1 MDFKDGNVAAVI
13 GTLRSVE
20 EKLGIVEDHET
31 EESLL
36 KAIKDKFQGVD
47 ITTTRTISDSLHN
60 KITSWH

>member
-20 EKLGIVEDHET
+20 EKLGIMEDHKT

-36 KAIKDKFQGVD
+36 KTVRDRFPDVD
-47 ITTTRTISDSLHN
+47 VQFVEEIDDSLES